1 MIITDEVRCWFD
13 AALWGRHLLKFGIGR
28 KLFWAGL
35 KKQKTKLICTI
46 DNCGFFL
53 CSFYSVPSPAGG
65 WMAPPI
71 SSIFCLFMSC
81 AMAIFSQIFFF
92 YYLTISVLS
101 NFVHTKKKEG
111 QENRVDRRWG
121 VRTRTRS
128 RSRAGRLPQSQRTGR
143 EPSQRGWMK
152 LCWTGIK
159 VERWQ
164 WRKKLADEEGRSEVK
179 SKKGS
184 GWNKESRRR
193 SRVSK

>member
-13 AALWGRHLLKFGIGR
+13 AVLWGRRLLKFGIGR

-46 DNCGFFL
+46 DNCGVFLLFFL
-53 CSFYSVPSPAGG
+53 FCSYTCWRLDGSAH
-65 WMAPPI
+65 
-71 SSIFCLFMSC
+71 LFHLLFIHVLC
-81 AMAIFSQIFFF
+81 HGHFFSDFFF
-92 YYLTISVLS
+92 YNLTISVLS
-101 NFVHTKKKEG
+101 NFVHTKKREG
-111 QENRVDRRWG
+111 QENRVERRWG

-128 RSRAGRLPQSQRTGR
+128 GSRAGRLPQSQRTGR

-159 VERWQ
+159 VERRQ
-164 WRKKLADEEGRSEVK
+164 WRKKLADEDGGSEVK

-193 SRVSK
+193 SRVSQ